1 MNVSLDINIG
11 RVIHIGMGYEWR
23 EDL

>member
-1 MNVSLDINIG
+1 MNVYLNINIG
-11 RVIHIGMGYEWR
+11 RVIHIGMGFEWR

>member
-1 MNVSLDINIG
+1 MNVYLNINIG
-11 RVIHIGMGYEWR
+11 RVIHIGMGFEWS